1 MIAAIGMVAQ
11 HPERYERMSLRGNH
25 TRREEQGVAGK
36 EEAHQEPGLDE
47 HHGQQTDQA
56 EGGQQHVGL
65 EHSHVSL
72 TGTVWQCP
80 AEGTLNACH
89 VRAGTSGVLAQR
101 RPEGW
106 EMRVLVVEDEVRLA
120 ETIRRGL
127 VSEGF
132 VVDVE
137 HRGDDGFHTAV
148 SDDFDAI
155 ILDIMLPGKNGYE
168 LVREL
173 RAQDVWTPVL
183 MLSAK
188 DGEYDLADAFD
199 LGADDYLVKPFS
211 FVVLFARLR
220 ALVRRGAP
228 ERPAVLTV
236 GDIELDPARHK
247 VTRAGTEL
255 TLTPREYSVLEFLM
269 RHRDKVVSKGEIV
282 RSVWD
287 TNYDGDENIV
297 EVYVGYLRRKIDL
310 PFSGHSIE
318 TVRGVG
324 YRFVGG

>member
-1 MIAAIGMVAQ
+1 
-11 HPERYERMSLRGNH
+11 
-25 TRREEQGVAGK
+25 
-36 EEAHQEPGLDE
+36 
-47 HHGQQTDQA
+47 
-56 EGGQQHVGL
+56 
-65 EHSHVSL
+65 
-72 TGTVWQCP
+72 
-80 AEGTLNACH
+80 
-89 VRAGTSGVLAQR
+89 
-101 RPEGW
+101 
-106 EMRVLVVEDEVRLA
+106 MRVLVVEDEVRLA

-137 HRGDDGFHTAV
+137 HRGDDAFHTAT
-148 SDDFDAI
+148 SDEFDAI

-173 RAQDVWTPVL
+173 RALGVWTPVL

-236 GDIELDPARHK
+236 GEIELDPARHK

-255 TLTPREYSVLEFLM
+255 ILTPREYSVLEFLM
-269 RHRDKVVSKGEIV
+269 RNHDTVVSKGEIV

-287 TNYDGDENIV
+287 TNYDGDDNIV
-297 EVYVGYLRRKIDL
+297 EVYVGYLRRKLGL

-318 TVRGVG
+318 KVRGVG

>member
-1 MIAAIGMVAQ
+1 M
-11 HPERYERMSLRGNH
+11 
-25 TRREEQGVAGK
+25 
-36 EEAHQEPGLDE
+36 D
-47 HHGQQTDQA
+47 
-56 EGGQQHVGL
+56 
-65 EHSHVSL
+65 
-72 TGTVWQCP
+72 
-80 AEGTLNACH
+80 GTL
-89 VRAGTSGVLAQR
+89 
-101 RPEGW
+101 
-106 EMRVLVVEDEVRLA
+106 RVLVVEDEVRLA

-137 HRGDDGFHTAV
+137 HRGDDGYHTAV
-148 SDDFDAI
+148 SDKFDAI

-168 LVREL
+168 LVRDL
-173 RAQDVWTPVL
+173 RAQNVWTPVL

-228 ERPAVLTV
+228 ERPAVLTG
-236 GDIELDPARHK
+236 GDIELDPSRHK

-269 RHRDKVVSKGEIV
+269 RHQDKVVSKGEIV
-282 RSVWD
+282 QS
-287 TNYDGDENIV
+287 
-297 EVYVGYLRRKIDL
+297 
-310 PFSGHSIE
+310 
-318 TVRGVG
+318 GVG
-324 YRFVGG
+324 YQLRRRREHRRGLRQISTTQDRSMSRSGRRRSRPPAAKRQIAANLGCAERRRTCRGV

>member
-1 MIAAIGMVAQ
+1 
-11 HPERYERMSLRGNH
+11 
-25 TRREEQGVAGK
+25 
-36 EEAHQEPGLDE
+36 
-47 HHGQQTDQA
+47 
-56 EGGQQHVGL
+56 
-65 EHSHVSL
+65 
-72 TGTVWQCP
+72 
-80 AEGTLNACH
+80 
-89 VRAGTSGVLAQR
+89 
-101 RPEGW
+101 
-106 EMRVLVVEDEVRLA
+106 MRVLVVEDEVRLA

-137 HRGDDGFHTAV
+137 PRGDDAFHTAT
-148 SDDFDAI
+148 SDEFDAI

-173 RAQDVWTPVL
+173 RALGVWTPVL

-236 GDIELDPARHK
+236 GEIELDPARHK

-255 TLTPREYSVLEFLM
+255 ILTPREYSVLEFLM
-269 RHRDKVVSKGEIV
+269 RNHDTVVSKGEIV

-287 TNYDGDENIV
+287 TNYDGDDNIV
-297 EVYVGYLRRKIDL
+297 EVYVGYLRRKLGL